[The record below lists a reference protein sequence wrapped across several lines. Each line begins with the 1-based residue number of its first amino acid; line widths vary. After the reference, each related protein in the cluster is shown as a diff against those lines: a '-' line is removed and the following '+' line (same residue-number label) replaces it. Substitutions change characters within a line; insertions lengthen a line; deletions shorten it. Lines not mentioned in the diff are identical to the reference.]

1 MPVYDEIA
9 HIPLLIYHPD
19 FADAGGTRR
28 KSLTQTVDIMPTI
41 LDMAGLAIPDDV
53 TGKSLLP
60 LLARDDDCR
69 DSLVFGYFGAAV
81 NVCDG
86 RYSYFHYPVVDKA
99 EHLFEYTLM
108 PTRMTARFSI
118 RELLDAT
125 LHSSFSFTK
134 GVPVLKLPPKT
145 DDGGVPV
152 EVQGMPFADQQ
163 SQLFDL
169 QTDPGQTTPLDDPEK
184 VAQMCQL
191 IIDNMV
197 KLDAPAE
204 AYSRFG
210 FVRPDQGVK

>member
-28 KSLTQTVDIMPTI
+28 KSLTQTADIMPTI
-41 LDMAGLAIPDDV
+41 LDMAGLAIPEDV

-60 LLARDDDCR
+60 LLAKDDDCH

-118 RELLDAT
+118 CLLYTSPSPRDLST
-125 LHSSFSFTK
+125 SRMPSS
-134 GVPVLKLPPKT
+134 
-145 DDGGVPV
+145 
-152 EVQGMPFADQQ
+152 A
-163 SQLFDL
+163 
-169 QTDPGQTTPLDDPEK
+169 
-184 VAQMCQL
+184 
-191 IIDNMV
+191 
-197 KLDAPAE
+197 
-204 AYSRFG
+204 
-210 FVRPDQGVK
+210 